1 MLAWQAQDPVTPE
14 PDSSWRTPRVG
25 PDSAAGDTV
34 LWSREAHD
42 LYKIIQ
48 QVSRSQDLES

>member
-14 PDSSWRTPRVG
+14 PDSSWRTPGVG

-42 LYKIIQ
+42 LYKII
-48 QVSRSQDLES
+48 